1 MMRKVLINCVMAM
14 VLCAPYL
21 QSAAQG
27 LGWYD
32 EDIWKNED
40 RAFLWYPD
48 AKKPKRID
56 KRSPQPQQP
65 RNELVEFEML
75 QKNLDESRK
84 VAVMNPTPENL
95 RRYIELQ
102 EVVMNKS
109 AAFTD
114 QWQRVIWQNPDLD
127 YSQRGRPNNQLA
139 QQQYDHTRQ
148 QQKGEAIRKLAGEN
162 GILFIFKSDCPYC
175 HTMAPI
181 LKNFADQY
189 GIKVMPVSLDGGGL
203 NHFPR
208 ALPNN
213 GIAQK
218 LNVTTVPALYIMD
231 TKTKRFTPIGF
242 GVMAQTTLE
251 DRFLAYSKPVGTLY

>member
-1 MMRKVLINCVMAM
+1 MKNLILTILSIIMSASF
-14 VLCAPYL
+14 L
-21 QSAAQG
+21 QAAAEG
-27 LGWYD
+27 MGWYD
-32 EDIWKNED
+32 QDIWKNEN

-48 AKKPKRID
+48 AKKPRQT
-56 KRSPQPQQP
+56 RQSQPQNTP
-65 RNELVEFEML
+65 VRNELAEFEML

-84 VAVMNPTPENL
+84 IAVMNPTPQNL
-95 RRYIELQ
+95 KRYIELQ

-114 QWQRVIWQNPDLD
+114 QWQRVIWQNPNLD

-139 QQQYDHTRQ
+139 QQQYDHNRQ
-148 QQKGEAIRKLAGEN
+148 QQKAEAIRKLAGEN
-162 GILFIFKSDCPYC
+162 GILFVFKSDCPYC

-213 GIAQK
+213 GIAQR
-218 LNVTTVPALYIMD
+218 LNVTTVPAMYVMD
-231 TKTKRFTPIGF
+231 TKTKQFTPIGF

-251 DRFLAYSKPVGTLY
+251 DRFLAYSRPVGTLY